1 MSKNTE
7 KTTKKINLSI
17 NSCQFI
23 AVVFGCKIQIKG
35 KHALTRIFSYQRK
48 VTRVGQITYKTRL
61 LPPCSLIVDN
71 VFFIVLPKN
80 R

>member
-7 KTTKKINLSI
+7 KTTKKINLLI

-23 AVVFGCKIQIKG
+23 AIVFAAKFRLKG
-35 KHALTRIFSYQRK
+35 KHALEYFLTREKSHGKIKF
-48 VTRVGQITYKTRL
+48 TYIKRF
-61 LPPCSLIVDN
+61 LPPCSLIVEN
-71 VFFIVLPKN
+71 VFFIVLPRN